1 LEPKKNKIKN
11 SLPIYSSENLTKNNV
26 VCSQL
31 FTFRVPQKNPS
42 AAPVA
47 RATDLSLARH
57 LTASHMQISPVLK
70 RHWLSLPHLFPVKAH
85 HMAALP
91 LTFLACR

>member
-1 LEPKKNKIKN
+1 LEPNNNNNKKKI
-11 SLPIYSSENLTKNNV
+11 PIYSSENLTKNNV

-47 RATDLSLARH
+47 RAMDLSLARH
-57 LTASHMQISPVLK
+57 LTASHMQISPSSNAIGSLTLIYSLSK
-70 RHWLSLPHLFPVKAH
+70 RIIWPLFH
-85 HMAALP
+85 
-91 LTFLACR
+91 